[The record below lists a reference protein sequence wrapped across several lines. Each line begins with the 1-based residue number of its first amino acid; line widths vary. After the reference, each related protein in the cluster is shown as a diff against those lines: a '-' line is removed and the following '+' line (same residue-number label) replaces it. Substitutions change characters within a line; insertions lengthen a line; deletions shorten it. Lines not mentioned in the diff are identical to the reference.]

1 MVQYVLDTEKDDESS
16 GFMDIGGEAP
26 EDIVGRDSE
35 SSGFMD
41 MGGEAPEDIVTPAP
55 HETTPPSSLTEELR
69 PNNCNVSL
77 VQMDHES
84 TTVSVLTIS
93 SAHMERS
100 ANFTCYARNDVG
112 NGNGSVEL
120 LVTGTYNLPLYK
132 KLEGKRI
139 LPNHINCIDTLNDRM

>member
-1 MVQYVLDTEKDDESS
+1 
-16 GFMDIGGEAP
+16 MDMGGEAP
-26 EDIVGRDSE
+26 EDSVGRSSGFMDMGGEAPEDSVGR

-55 HETTPPSSLTEELR
+55 HETTPPSSLTEDLR
-69 PNNCNVSL
+69 PNDCNVSL
-77 VQMDHES
+77 MQMGRES

-93 SAHMERS
+93 GAHMERS

-120 LVTGTYNLPLYK
+120 LVTGTYNLPSQ
-132 KLEGKRI
+132 EAGGK
-139 LPNHINCIDTLNDRM
+139 